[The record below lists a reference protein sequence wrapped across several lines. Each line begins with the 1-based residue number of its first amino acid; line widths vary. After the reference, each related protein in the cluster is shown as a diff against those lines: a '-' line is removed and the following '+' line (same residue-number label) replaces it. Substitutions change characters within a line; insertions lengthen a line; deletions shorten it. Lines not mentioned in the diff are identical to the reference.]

1 MLYINYKEKVNQI
14 GVKKHIHLEIL
25 KISLVASLHICSLLK
40 VRLFFFLNHE
50 TKTKCKIVTGP

>member
-40 VRLFFFLNHE
+40 IRLLFFF
-50 TKTKCKIVTGP
+50 KS